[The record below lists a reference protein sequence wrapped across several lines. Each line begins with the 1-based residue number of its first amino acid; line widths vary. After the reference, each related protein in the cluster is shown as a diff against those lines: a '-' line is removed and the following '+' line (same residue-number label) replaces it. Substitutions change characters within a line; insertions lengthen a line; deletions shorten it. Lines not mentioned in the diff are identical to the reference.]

1 MYQKVRIK
9 KAPKAR
15 TGYQVQGSLANDV
28 PAMGGADYNGYIGQP
43 SPKVSKYITAV
54 PRDEANLEAEGGETV
69 YGDINGDGMPEHKI
83 IKGPR
88 HAQGGVPLKLPDD
101 TFIFSDFR
109 GMKLKDPN
117 IIALFG
123 KPAGKG
129 YTPATLAKQYDI
141 EKYRK
146 ILQDPE
152 SDVIDKKTAELM
164 IKNYTIKLG
173 ALALAQEAK
182 KGFPQGIPAVARPY
196 MEAHGLSDEDIL
208 PTEVTNT
215 IEQLDQAAQ
224 QEENPDGSMGAEE
237 TMESAGQGDVPLEED
252 YESAESFNQGQPVA
266 RPQQQQQPS
275 PDMMQQAPMA
285 QYGRTMGGYDM
296 PFSPEQMQGMQERM
310 DWWNGQRPLYEDENI
325 VPYQGSRAAIPSFFP
340 AEMLNKYGEPKRGV
354 RVTDLDMS
362 QGTGAISG
370 EEQMGYGMDDPHY
383 GSSRN
388 FRDTLR
394 DFTHPREYNKRKEYG
409 MYNDVDWINY
419 SDQYNPNLRQAGGE
433 AEYGMSMGANSQ
445 NYQGRTRRIPASGPV
460 YTRGSYQTGG
470 NVEVDVTGMTEE
482 EKQRALYNA
491 RSKKENQGKQIIIV
505 NNGKKSKEVKKEL
518 TKEDYEKQTEGMDL
532 TKWGTGPNS
541 VAIAAQYRLLEKQLE
556 NPTVAKKLCD
566 ETINSLNDPR
576 SYVSSRGNQGDTWA
590 ERGNAMPDCDQIK
603 TQFLNHQRRNLT
615 FQANNIDAK
624 LFSDTGRGLDTPQ
637 KLLQR
642 GATNPETGKPITTI
656 AEANSAI
663 AFMTN
668 KYGADVTVKK
678 ISNQLGVPLDISQT
692 DRALQQATFHGYAH
706 MVENMDTYSDD
717 EKYALNNFVAKSL
730 QSGVDDESGMTGL
743 FKTKGVQ
750 ISPIDDFTTDDASI
764 YGNTTLG
771 HSAGASM
778 TDYNY
783 EDLVEEKEKEKAEPG
798 KKCPCKTSSG
808 IIDVGTD
815 ANGDCNPCEE
825 DVSYDVSK
833 PAEWWLQDTI
843 KTTGAFGDMMGMKK
857 YMPWAPRVDLET
869 PRPTFLDPTRELAAQ
884 SEQANIMTQ
893 GLSQFAG
900 PQALSAR
907 ASQVQGT
914 AAEQAANTLSR
925 YNNANV
931 NLANQFEFK
940 ANDVRNQE
948 QMLNQA
954 ASSKLYDQNTIANQ
968 QYDNSKLAMRNQLR
982 NYYTNAITNRAKTDA
997 LNQMYPQYAV
1007 DPSNGGFM
1015 RFENPRDAK
1024 PETSGAS
1031 YDDLIAKYM
1040 APPYNM
1046 TGPEAAKAA
1055 EGSGRYNTRGDS
1067 GSSSGLDAIQ
1077 AQYEGKGQKGGFV
1090 YADSMFPFIL

>member
-1 MYQKVRIK
+1 MYRKVRIK
-9 KAPKAR
+9 RAPKAR

-28 PAMGGADYNGYIGQP
+28 PAMGGADYNAYIGQP
-43 SPKVSKYITAV
+43 DSKVSKYITAV

-117 IIALFG
+117 IVALFG
-123 KPAGKG
+123 KPTGKG
-129 YTPATLAKQYDI
+129 YTPAELAKQYDI

-152 SDVIDKKTAELM
+152 SDAIDKKTAELM
-164 IKNYTIKLG
+164 IKNFTIKLG

-196 MEAHGLSDEDIL
+196 MDAHGLSDEDIL
-208 PTEVTNT
+208 PTEITNT
-215 IEQLDQAAQ
+215 IQQLEQSEQ
-224 QEENPDGSMGAEE
+224 QEENPDGSMAAEE
-237 TMESAGQGDVPLEED
+237 TMESAGQGDIPLEED

-266 RPQQQQQPS
+266 RPQQGQQPS

-285 QYGRTMGGYDM
+285 QYGITMGGFDM
-296 PFSPEQMQGMQERM
+296 PFSPAEWSAMQGRERDRASRQEYYIDDNVQPFR
-310 DWWNGQRPLYEDENI
+310 GED
-325 VPYQGSRAAIPSFFP
+325 AIFPSYFP
-340 AEMLNKYGEPKRGV
+340 PHLLNRHGEPKMGA
-354 RVTDLDMS
+354 RVTNLPMEE
-362 QGTGAISG
+362 GTGIISG
-370 EEQMGYGMDDPHY
+370 QSQMGYDIDEPHY
-383 GSSRN
+383 GSSRTV
-388 FRDTLR
+388 RDTLH
-394 DFTHPREYNKRKEYG
+394 DLTHPGEFRKRKQYG
-409 MYNDVDWINY
+409 QYNDVEKFNMRYRDLAY
-419 SDQYNPNLRQAGGE
+419 GGE
-433 AEYGMSMGANSQ
+433 AEYGMSMGANPQ
-445 NYQGRTRRIPASGPV
+445 NYQGRTRRIPASGPM
-460 YTRGSYQTGG
+460 YPRGYYQGGG
-470 NVEVDVTGMTEE
+470 NVEVDVKGMTPE
-482 EKQRALYNA
+482 EKDKALYNA
-491 RSKKENQGKQIIIV
+491 RRNNPGKQIIV
-505 NNGKKSKEVKKEL
+505 VDEKGRHTEKQRQL
-518 TKEDYEKQTEGMDL
+518 TQEDYEKQTEGMDL

-541 VAIAAQYRLLEKQLE
+541 TAIAAQYRLLEKQLE

-566 ETINSLNDPR
+566 ETINSLKDPR
-576 SYVSSRGNQGDTWA
+576 SYVSSRGRQGQTW
-590 ERGNAMPDCDQIK
+590 EQRGNALPDCDQIK

-615 FQANNIDAK
+615 FQANGVDAK

-637 KLLQR
+637 AMVTR
-642 GATNPETGKPITTI
+642 GATNPQTGKPITTI
-656 AEANSAI
+656 AEANRAI
-663 AFMTN
+663 TFLKD
-668 KYGADVTVKK
+668 KYGEDVTVKK
-678 ISNQLGVPLDISQT
+678 IANQLGVPLDLSET

-706 MVENMDTYSDD
+706 MVENRDSYD
-717 EKYALNNFVAKSL
+717 EETQYALNNFLADSL
-730 QSGVDDESGMTGL
+730 QSGVDDETGMRGL

-750 ISPIDDFTTDDASI
+750 ISPIDDFTSDADSI

-771 HSAGASM
+771 HSAGAKM
-778 TDYNY
+778 TAYDY
-783 EDLVEEKEKEKAEPG
+783 EDLVDEKEKEKEEP
-798 KKCPCKTSSG
+798 KEKECPCQTSNG
-808 IIDVGTD
+808 IVYVGKD
-815 ANGDCNPCEE
+815 ANGNCNPCEE
-825 DVSYDVSK
+825 TKQYDVEQ

-884 SEQANIMTQ
+884 SEQANMMTQ
-893 GLSQFAG
+893 ALGQFTG
-900 PQALSAR
+900 PQALSSR

-914 AAEQAANTLSR
+914 AAKQAADTLSR

-1007 DPSNGGFM
+1007 DPSTGGFM
-1015 RFENPRDAK
+1015 RFRNPRDAK
-1024 PETSGAS
+1024 PEESGTGNDYWVQRKKCVEAGAS
-1031 YDDLIAKYM
+1031 NPDECAKNAM
-1040 APPYNM
+1040 RGVSGGTSEVDNRV
-1046 TGPEAAKAA
+1046 EA
-1055 EGSGRYNTRGDS
+1055 
-1067 GSSSGLDAIQ
+1067 LDAQFAGQ
-1077 AQYEGKGQKGGFV
+1077 AKKGGFV
-1090 YADSMFPFIL
+1090 YADSMFPFIF